1 MNMLVISTH
10 PDDETLGCGGTIL
23 KYKSLRRK
31 VAWLNLTDLKEEYG
45 YSRDSVS
52 VRTREIERVKK
63 AYKFDGFYN
72 LRLRPAGLDRYPLDE
87 LITRISEVISRFRPG
102 SIILPFRNDV
112 HSDHRIACD
121 AVFSAIKTFRQ
132 PCIKK
137 VLMTEVLSET
147 NFSFDDIVFAPDY
160 FIDIGAFIEKKIK
173 IMKLYKNEMKPH
185 PFPRSEK
192 SLRALAVLRGSQAG
206 CEYAESFKLVKA
218 IE

>member
-10 PDDETLGCGGTIL
+10 PDDETLGCGGAVL
-23 KYKSLRRK
+23 KYKSLKKK

-45 YSRDSVS
+45 YSRDSVTA
-52 VRTREIERVKK
+52 RAREIERVKK

-72 LRLRPAGLDRYPLDE
+72 LRLRPAGLDRYPLNE
-87 LITRISEVISRFRPG
+87 LVTLISGVISRVRPEC
-102 SIILPFRNDV
+102 IIIPFRNDV

-121 AVFSAIKTFRQ
+121 AILSAIKTFRQ
-132 PCIKK
+132 PGIQK
-137 VLMTEVLSET
+137 VLMMEVLSET
-147 NFSFDDIVFAPDY
+147 NFSAGDVVFVPDY

-173 IMKLYKNEMKPH
+173 IMKLYKNELKPH